1 MVKMLRPLRKQK
13 GLSMK
18 ELGQIFGIAEST
30 VSQYETGKRDPDY
43 EMLLKLSEF
52 FSVSVDYLLR
62 GVEAQDTKRGLRI
75 PVLGSIP
82 AGIPLEAIEDV
93 IDWEEIP
100 EEMARGGKEYF
111 ALRVSGDSMYPKIL
125 DGDTVVIRK
134 QPVCESGDDCVV
146 YVNGDDATLKTV
158 KLHEDGSLTIQPINP
173 NYAPRTFTVEEV
185 QNLPVAIAGVV
196 VELRRKFRS

>member
-1 MVKMLRPLRKQK
+1 MVKMLRPLRKEK

-82 AGIPLEAIEDV
+82 AGIPLEAIEDI

-185 QNLPVAIAGVV
+185 QNLPVTIAGVV